1 MASFQA
7 KTTWERLRKGENKNY
22 HSDHFLPVTQQR
34 IQKKKKSEKIQQTK
48 KHHCGLLLKPKQ
60 NGKSRERVKINK

>member
-34 IQKKKKSEKIQQTK
+34 IQKKKKAKKFNKLKNTIVAFFSSQNRMGKAEK
-48 KHHCGLLLKPKQ
+48 
-60 NGKSRERVKINK
+60 E

>member
-7 KTTWERLRKGENKNY
+7 KNTWDRPRKGENKNY
-22 HSDHFLPVTQQR
+22 RSDHFLPVTQQR

>member
-34 IQKKKKSEKIQQTK
+34 IQKKKKKAKKFNKLKNTIVAFFSSQNRMGKAEK
-48 KHHCGLLLKPKQ
+48 
-60 NGKSRERVKINK
+60 E